1 LAHMKTLVGR
11 PACIPIEDQVNQV
24 CYADGM
30 SEIGKSETVTVTE
43 AKTQL
48 SSLIER
54 VTDGEEIVIRRGRRP
69 VAKIIA
75 YTPEPKPRKPGALRG
90 QIWMSD
96 DFDEPDEE
104 IERLFGMRD

>member
-1 LAHMKTLVGR
+1 
-11 PACIPIEDQVNQV
+11 
-24 CYADGM
+24 M
-30 SEIGKSETVTVTE
+30 SEIPSLPAVTVTE

-54 VTDGEEIVIRRGRRP
+54 VTEGEEIVIRRGQRP
-69 VAKIIA
+69 VAKLVR
-75 YTPEPKPRKPGALRG
+75 YDEPPVRRQLGALRG

>member
-1 LAHMKTLVGR
+1 
-11 PACIPIEDQVNQV
+11 
-24 CYADGM
+24 M
-30 SEIGKSETVTVTE
+30 SEVVTVTE

-54 VTDGEEIVIRRGRRP
+54 VTEGEEIVIRRGRRP
-69 VAKIIA
+69 VAKLVR
-75 YTPEPKPRKPGALRG
+75 YEEPTVRRELGALRG

>member
-1 LAHMKTLVGR
+1 
-11 PACIPIEDQVNQV
+11 
-24 CYADGM
+24 M
-30 SEIGKSETVTVTE
+30 SEIVTVTE

-48 SSLIER
+48 SSLIAR
-54 VTDGEEIVIRRGRRP
+54 ASDGEEIVIRRGKRP

-75 YTPEPKPRKPGALRG
+75 YAPERKRRIPGDLKG
-90 QIWMSD
+90 KIWMSD

>member
-1 LAHMKTLVGR
+1 
-11 PACIPIEDQVNQV
+11 
-24 CYADGM
+24 M
-30 SEIGKSETVTVTE
+30 SEAVTVTE

-54 VTDGEEIVIRRGRRP
+54 VTDGEEIVIRRGRQP
-69 VAKIIA
+69 VAKLIRYDA
-75 YTPEPKPRKPGALRG
+75 SPVRREMGALRG

>member
-1 LAHMKTLVGR
+1 MSDAHIS
-11 PACIPIEDQVNQV
+11 PA
-24 CYADGM
+24 
-30 SEIGKSETVTVTE
+30 VTVTE

-54 VTDGEEIVIRRGRRP
+54 VTDGEEIVIRRGQRP
-69 VAKIIA
+69 VAKIVA
-75 YTPEPKPRKPGALRG
+75 YTAEPKPRKPGGLEG
-90 QIWMSD
+90 QIWMSE

>member
-1 LAHMKTLVGR
+1 
-11 PACIPIEDQVNQV
+11 
-24 CYADGM
+24 M
-30 SEIGKSETVTVTE
+30 SEIETVTVTE

-48 SSLIER
+48 SRLIER
-54 VTDGEEIVIRRGRRP
+54 VANGEEIVIRRGRRP
-69 VAKIIA
+69 MVKLVR
-75 YTPEPKPRKPGALRG
+75 YEEPPGPRRMGDLAG

>member
-1 LAHMKTLVGR
+1 M
-11 PACIPIEDQVNQV
+11 
-24 CYADGM
+24 
-30 SEIGKSETVTVTE
+30 SETVTVTE

-54 VTDGEEIVIRRGRRP
+54 VTDGEEIVIRRGQRP

-75 YTPEPKPRKPGALRG
+75 YTAEEPKPRKPGALRG
-90 QIWMSD
+90 KIWMSD
-96 DFDEPDEE
+96 DFNEPDEE

>member
-1 LAHMKTLVGR
+1 M
-11 PACIPIEDQVNQV
+11 
-24 CYADGM
+24 
-30 SEIGKSETVTVTE
+30 SETVTVTE

-48 SSLIER
+48 SRLIER
-54 VTDGEEIVIRRGRRP
+54 AGEGEEIVIRRGQKP
-69 VAKIIA
+69 VAKLVG
-75 YTPEPKPRKPGALRG
+75 YDGQPKPRKPGGLRG

>member
-1 LAHMKTLVGR
+1 M
-11 PACIPIEDQVNQV
+11 DQTRSTRSDIVSDV
-24 CYADGM
+24 
-30 SEIGKSETVTVTE
+30 SRTVTVTE

-54 VTDGEEIVIRRGRRP
+54 VTDGEEIVIRRGQLP
-69 VAKIIA
+69 VAKIVA
-75 YTPEPKPRKPGALRG
+75 YTAEQKRRKPGALRG

-96 DFDEPDEE
+96 DFNEPDEE

>member
-1 LAHMKTLVGR
+1 
-11 PACIPIEDQVNQV
+11 
-24 CYADGM
+24 M
-30 SEIGKSETVTVTE
+30 SEPVTVTE

-54 VTDGEEIVIRRGRRP
+54 VTDGEEIVIRRGRQP
-69 VAKIIA
+69 VVKLVR
-75 YTPEPKPRKPGALRG
+75 YDEPAGRRRMGALRG

-104 IERLFGMRD
+104 IERLFGTRD

>member
-1 LAHMKTLVGR
+1 
-11 PACIPIEDQVNQV
+11 
-24 CYADGM
+24 M
-30 SEIGKSETVTVTE
+30 SEPVTVTE

-54 VTDGEEIVIRRGRRP
+54 VTDGEEIVIRRGRQP
-69 VAKIIA
+69 VAKLVR
-75 YTPEPKPRKPGALRG
+75 YDEPASRRRMGALRG

-104 IERLFGMRD
+104 IERLFGTRD